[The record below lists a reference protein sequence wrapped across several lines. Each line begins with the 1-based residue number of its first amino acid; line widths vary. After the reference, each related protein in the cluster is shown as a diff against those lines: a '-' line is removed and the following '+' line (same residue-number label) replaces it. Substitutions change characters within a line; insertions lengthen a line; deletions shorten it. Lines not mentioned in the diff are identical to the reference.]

1 MEQARRPYRIRGRGT
16 GAGRR
21 GRGFA
26 ENAFFKRRAEYGNNE
41 QPWNWREKHTD
52 SDTTQGMGGNWD
64 RGGEGTFTERNI
76 NPFSKKEY
84 GSGTTREQPLNWRE
98 SHTHTDTSSG
108 RWDRGGEGIL
118 TETNSNPF
126 SNKSVEPTREQPL
139 NWRESHAHTD
149 TSSGRWDR
157 GLRGGEGIFTERNSN
172 PFSNKSVEPT
182 REQPL
187 NWRESHPHTGRGRSS
202 NWDRGR
208 GRGAG
213 GRGGRGLQQVHR
225 LNFGEIMELAKNDSE
240 IIVSTLEQDLK
251 GFQHSLAGCD
261 GVKEA
266 ARNRYIESVLEIMY
280 KVSLEENESSNII
293 MAEFLSYRC
302 SKFHILLSEY
312 VQTVDIDCSS
322 RSIIDKLFH
331 LFEVIIGS
339 FRTYAHVPPIKE
351 LRESLR
357 DSYMFPELAQKAET
371 MAQLQKE
378 IKDSQSKQQKATNS
392 EGHFDNWDNSLYRQ
406 MPILPTVKEVVGNP
420 PPLRSNII
428 NGCYTGWEHYYDVQ
442 FRLLREDFVAPLRKG
457 ISEYCSP
464 HRTPRLNDVYVYNNI
479 RIISPMCTQEGLCYS
494 VQFDTSRMR
503 QHRSWEH
510 SKRLL
515 FGSLLCFT
523 MDHFAGVVYFA
534 TVTNRDP
541 VELQKGIFQ
550 VRFEHSLEM
559 LQYIQKTVF
568 VVAESKA
575 FFEASRHI
583 LRSLQTA
590 EVDTMPFTRYLVLN
604 QPKPVN
610 PPKYFDSGSARYNLK
625 WLYKKCNKRSSYY
638 STDRTIDVLE
648 DNHQWPSTSDPE
660 IELDQSQLDAIKMA
674 LTQEI
679 AVIQGPPGTGKTYI
693 GYKIVQ
699 TLLENRRVW
708 DPHNTSPILV
718 MCYTNHALDQF
729 LEGII
734 DHEISG
740 YDSDEESVLS
750 PGTRRPKIVRIGG
763 RSQNEKIQAF
773 SLRNIRYRFVP
784 SHLYRA
790 VQDMKSECESIASNI
805 TFSSE
810 QLKMVVYKPVSKVM
824 ISPHIT
830 DDHPLFWTNCL
841 RPFILP
847 SHLYQITQL
856 ADNGREIP
864 FTLEMWLGLW
874 EKVSS
879 DKKVENT
886 DLTTEG
892 DSGTMGDS
900 AIDHTESNT
909 SSQVKKNF
917 PANEVVGVK
926 GEAEIEE
933 ETRRLEGEDFTPF
946 QAEKMKTKIRAK
958 KIENDP
964 LSVFLS
970 KKSKNF
976 EENDVEQEDAV
987 FVWRRKTPHW
997 LIYQIID
1004 RINSIFPLEEELEA
1018 QIEDITDPSFSE
1030 EERYQLLRLWVKK
1043 YEEYLM
1049 DSSQEDIIEYDKKC
1063 KEYKEAD
1070 QNLDRIA
1077 LEKAEVIGM
1086 TTTGAAK
1093 YQHIIHLVKPKIVIV
1108 EEAAE
1113 LLESHIVSALNA
1125 GTQHLILIGDH
1136 KQLRPKPN
1144 EYDLA
1149 MKHNLHISLFE
1160 RLILNGLPHATLMIQ
1175 HRMRPQ
1181 IASLVCPHIYD
1192 KLVNHESVMKYE
1204 DVKGFRKNM
1213 YFFHHE
1219 MEEEHDENLS
1229 SHSNEY
1235 EACFIT
1241 ELCRHLLNLGYGP
1254 SKITILTAYTGQ
1266 LLRIRKKMPRNIF
1279 EGVKITNVDNFQ
1291 GEENDIIILSLVRN
1305 NDHGSVGFLK
1315 EENRVCVA
1323 LSRARMGFYCFGNFN
1338 KLLRIQVPIW
1348 EQILKQIE
1356 EEGCLGSEFPVQCP
1370 NHDDVKQAISKPEHF
1385 SQFSPEGGC
1394 SRGCQ
1399 QRLDCGHSCKRLCHI
1414 SDPDH
1419 SEYKC
1424 IEKCA
1429 KLCEAGDHQCAGR
1442 CYEDPCPTCFVLVV
1456 RDMPCGHKQEMKCYK
1471 DPFFINCMSQCTKLC
1486 PKQLHKCPLRCW
1498 QVCRPCVAIETKVMP
1513 KCGHLQPM
1521 YCHEEPENYCCPQQ
1535 CKKNC
1540 PAGHPCEKPCWED
1553 CGICEIM
1560 VHKGLPNCK
1569 HLPKLPCYFDPA
1581 NYDCLKACS
1590 KEYPC
1595 GHFCRKK
1602 CFQKCDEVC
1611 MLPVSMKNSKCGHT
1625 DNIPCYMDIKDW
1637 SCTKRCERKLDCGH
1651 NCKQKCGEACSSSQ
1665 CTEPKI
1671 IELRCGHRTQV
1682 ECKDFNRMKV
1692 ITTIK
1697 QCQQQCTKELACGH
1711 PCKNFCFEP
1720 CTENCKVNVTQNCPK
1735 GVHKLKKLCG
1745 DSMPVCDKKCPDKLP
1760 CGHPCNNLCGKGCSE
1775 TCDALERK
1783 KCSCGHKHSIKCGEN
1798 NCECKQK
1805 CQATLECGHKCSGKC
1820 GECFSSRIHAPC
1832 PFEVHVKRFC
1842 GHHGTVPCFGLE
1854 DQCNKTCQV
1863 SACPILSC
1871 EHKCSDLCDTE
1882 CDEPCS
1888 YECSHKK
1895 CTQPCSQPCDVIPCN
1910 KPCDKTL
1917 KCGHMC
1923 LGICGEKCLSRCI
1936 ICNRKA
1942 FVSSARGLEKKAKP
1956 ESSHYI
1962 ELNCGYVFA
1971 VGYLDRYYQSQVGK
1985 DRLVSP
1991 LLCPTCQ
1998 KIIICSQYRGIM
2010 KEREREI
2017 KDIKYKLLESES
2029 DKVVIDERYCEFQ
2042 DILRSTPF
2050 DEVKNLSQKI
2060 TRQITLVD
2068 PKFFI
2073 ELDNSLYT
2081 LDLLIAIAKLCKE
2094 LSRKSCKLL
2103 METAA
2108 KLLEIVF
2115 SGIKRGLSLQLINDV
2130 KMEMCRITLLY
2141 LAEKVNNVVEIG
2153 SMHSKIR
2160 KEFGAV
2166 QNILDQIESSNA
2178 ILNSGIY
2185 SECVHTLISI
2195 HDLHWTVK
2203 VLSVPV
2209 DIDNIEAPVITKGQ
2223 WYCCA
2228 RAGHYY
2234 FVPAKYQQGKKA
2246 THCEQCIK

>member
-1 MEQARRPYRIRGRGT
+1 MMERARRPYRGRGAGT
-16 GAGRR
+16 GRR
-21 GRGFA
+21 GRGGG
-26 ENAFFKRRAEYGNNE
+26 ERSSNPLYTRGEYNNGNG
-41 QPWNWREKHTD
+41 RESHSHT
-52 SDTTQGMGGNWD
+52 GRGRGGNWD
-64 RGGEGTFTERNI
+64 RGG
-76 NPFSKKEY
+76 
-84 GSGTTREQPLNWRE
+84 
-98 SHTHTDTSSG
+98 
-108 RWDRGGEGIL
+108 GG
-118 TETNSNPF
+118 
-126 SNKSVEPTREQPL
+126 
-139 NWRESHAHTD
+139 
-149 TSSGRWDR
+149 
-157 GLRGGEGIFTERNSN
+157 
-172 PFSNKSVEPT
+172 
-182 REQPL
+182 
-187 NWRESHPHTGRGRSS
+187 
-202 NWDRGR
+202 RGR

-213 GRGGRGLQQVHR
+213 GRGGRGSQHVHR

-240 IIVSTLEQDLK
+240 SIVSTLEQDLK

-261 GVKEA
+261 GVKEG

-312 VQTVDIDCSS
+312 VQTVDINFSS
-322 RSIIDKLFH
+322 LPIMNKLFH

-378 IKDSQSKQQKATNS
+378 IKDSQSKQRKATNS

-464 HRTPRLNDVYVYNNI
+464 HRTPRLNDVYIYNDI
-479 RIISPMCTQEGLCYS
+479 YIISPVCTLEGLCYN

-523 MDHFAGVVYFA
+523 TDHFAQVVYFA
-534 TVTNRDP
+534 TVTNRDAA
-541 VELQKGIFQ
+541 ELQKGIFQ
-550 VRFEHSLEM
+550 VKFEHSLEM
-559 LQYIQKTVF
+559 LQYIRKAKF

-610 PPKYFDSGSARYNLK
+610 PPKYLDSGSVQYNLK
-625 WLYKKCNKRSSYY
+625 WLSKNCYKRRRHY
-638 STDRTIDVLE
+638 STDRTIDVL

-763 RSQNEKIQAF
+763 RSQNEKIQECG
-773 SLRNIRYRFVP
+773 LRNVRRRFVP
-784 SHLYRA
+784 GHLYRA
-790 VQDMKSECESIASNI
+790 VQEMKFECNDLASTIALNSQ
-805 TFSSE
+805 
-810 QLKMVVYKPVSKVM
+810 QLGKVAHNPANEEIIGPTGM
-824 ISPHIT
+824 R
-830 DDHPLFWTNCL
+830 LL

-847 SHLYQITQL
+847 SHFYQITQL
-856 ADNGREIP
+856 ADNDKQIP

-874 EKVSS
+874 ARVAKKEKPN
-879 DKKVENT
+879 E
-886 DLTTEG
+886 E
-892 DSGTMGDS
+892 DS
-900 AIDHTESNT
+900 AIAEGFVTDNPESPST
-909 SSQVKKNF
+909 SQVEENS
-917 PANEVVGVK
+917 PNDEVVGVK

-933 ETRRLEGEDFTPF
+933 EARHLEGENYSPI
-946 QAEKMKTKIRAK
+946 KAK
-958 KIENDP
+958 KLETGGNDD
-964 LSVFLS
+964 LS
-970 KKSKNF
+970 KMLNEKS
-976 EENDVEQEDAV
+976 ETVDEDDIEQEDV
-987 FVWRRKTPHW
+987 VLVWRRNTPHW
-997 LIYQIID
+997 LINQIID
-1004 RINSIFPLEEELEA
+1004 PINSMFPMEEELEA
-1018 QIEDITDPSFSE
+1018 QIEDITDPSFSK
-1030 EERYQLLRLWVKK
+1030 EERYQLLRLWIKK
-1043 YEEYLM
+1043 YEEHLM
-1049 DSSQEDIIEYDKKC
+1049 NSSQKDIVEYDKKC

-1181 IASLVCPHIYD
+1181 IARLVCPHIYD
-1192 KLVNHESVMKYE
+1192 KLINHESVMKYE
-1204 DVKGFRKNM
+1204 DVKGFCKNM

-1219 MEEEHDENLS
+1219 SEEEHDENLS

-1241 ELCRHLLNLGYGP
+1241 ELCRHLLNLGYEP

-1266 LLRIRKKMPRNIF
+1266 LLRIRKKMPKKVF

-1305 NDHGSVGFLK
+1305 NDHGKVGFLK

-1338 KLLRIQVPIW
+1338 KLLRVQVPIW
-1348 EQILKQIE
+1348 NKISTQVE

-1394 SRGCQ
+1394 TRGCQ
-1399 QRLDCGHSCKRLCHI
+1399 QRLDCGHSCKRPCHI

-1424 IEKCA
+1424 KERCA

-1442 CYEDPCPTCFVLVV
+1442 CYTDPCPTCSVLVV
-1456 RDMPCGHKQEMKCYK
+1456 RDMSCGHKQEMKCYEN
-1471 DPFFINCMSQCTKLC
+1471 PFYINCMSQCATLC

-1498 QVCRPCVAIETKVMP
+1498 EDCRPCVAIETKVMP

-1521 YCHEEPENYCCPQQ
+1521 FCHEKPENYRCPQQ
-1535 CKKNC
+1535 CRKVC
-1540 PAGHPCEKPCWED
+1540 PAGHPCEKPCWKD
-1553 CGICEIM
+1553 CGNCEI
-1560 VHKGLPNCK
+1560 KIQKKLTNCR
-1569 HLPKLPCYFDPA
+1569 HVVLLPCHFDPV
-1581 NYDCLKACS
+1581 DHICRRSCS
-1590 KEYPC
+1590 KMYPC
-1595 GHFCRKK
+1595 GHSCQKK
-1602 CFQKCDEVC
+1602 CFQECDEVC
-1611 MLPVSMKNSKCGHT
+1611 MLPVSKKNLKCGHI
-1625 DNIPCYMDIKDW
+1625 DDIPCYMDVKDW
-1637 SCTKRCERKLDCGH
+1637 PCTKQCERKLSCGH

-1665 CTEPKI
+1665 CTELRTIP
-1671 IELRCGHRTQV
+1671 LRCGHRTQV
-1682 ECKDFNRMKV
+1682 ECKDFNSTKITGAMK
-1692 ITTIK
+1692 
-1697 QCQQQCTKELACGH
+1697 CQQQCTKKLTCGH
-1711 PCKNFCFEP
+1711 ACKKLCFEP
-1720 CTENCKVNVTQNCPK
+1720 CTVNCEANVTQNCPK

-1745 DSMPVCDKKCPDKLP
+1745 DSMPSCDKKCPDKLP
-1760 CGHPCNNLCGKGCSE
+1760 CGHPCNNLCGEDCSE
-1775 TCDALERK
+1775 TCDALEKK
-1783 KCSCGHKHSIKCGEN
+1783 KCSCGHKHPIKCGEK

-1805 CQATLECGHKCSGKC
+1805 CQATLECGHNCSGKC

-1842 GHHGTVPCFGLE
+1842 GHYASVPCFGLE
-1854 DQCNKTCQV
+1854 DKCPKPCQSKV
-1863 SACPILSC
+1863 CLHKPTSTC
-1871 EHKCSDLCDTE
+1871 EHKCSKPCDGTK
-1882 CDEPCS
+1882 CVEPCQ

-1895 CTQPCSQPCDVIPCN
+1895 CTQLCSSPCDVIPCS

-1917 KCGHMC
+1917 ECGHMC

-1962 ELNCGYVFA
+1962 ELNCGHCFA
-1971 VGYLDRYYQSQVGK
+1971 VGYLDKYYQPQADK

-1991 LLCPTCQ
+1991 LLCPICQ
-1998 KIIICSQYRGIM
+1998 KITVCSRYVGLM
-2010 KEREREI
+2010 NKREKEI
-2017 KDIKYKLLESES
+2017 KVTKSRLPETKCGQSVLEAHCYEFRQALETLRIEVDENMRYLGSFERRYTSAVTRRLVEKLDDNTES
-2029 DKVVIDERYCEFQ
+2029 I
-2042 DILRSTPF
+2042 
-2050 DEVKNLSQKI
+2050 
-2060 TRQITLVD
+2060 
-2068 PKFFI
+2068 
-2073 ELDNSLYT
+2073 YT
-2081 LDLLIAIAKLCKE
+2081 LNLLTAIAKICEE
-2094 LSRKSCKLL
+2094 LSRESSDLL
-2103 METAA
+2103 ETAVR
-2108 KLLEIVF
+2108 LLKKVMSVTVE
-2115 SGIKRGLSLQLINDV
+2115 SERRGLSLQLIRDI
-2130 KMEMCRITLLY
+2130 KKETYRIVLLF
-2141 LAEKVNNVVEIG
+2141 LAEQVKDALKKCYSATAKG
-2153 SMHSKIR
+2153 T
-2160 KEFGAV
+2160 KEFGTV
-2166 QNILDQIESSNA
+2166 LNILDRTESNIA
-2178 ILNSGIY
+2178 ILNRDIY
-2185 SECVHTLISI
+2185 HECVHVMTRVYRLYS
-2195 HDLHWTVK
+2195 TEEE
-2203 VLSVPV
+2203 LSVPV

-2246 THCEQCIK
+2246 TECDQCLSREKRSNR